1 MDELVQMQIKRLRDM
16 NFDAELL
23 LSKRGELEQRWEE
36 AFAKDL
42 SKAQKR
48 KIAFP
53 QCMWNAFSWN
63 KIECLK
69 EQVAV
74 DAFNQQ
80 KKARCYLF
88 YANIDD
94 ALFIKKANRIKAED
108 IIHTDSPAIE
118 KTFTSVHN
126 NQSYF
131 NSVEELRADL
141 YVVDEHFTWTYVLTH
156 EEGCGPYFYKP

>member
-1 MDELVQMQIKRLRDM
+1 MNIKY
-16 NFDAELL
+16 ELL
-23 LSKRGELEQRWEE
+23 LNMKVNLKQRWEE

-69 EQVAV
+69 NQQAV
-74 DAFNQQ
+74 EAFNQQ
-80 KKARCYLF
+80 KKEGCYLF
-88 YANIDD
+88 YANMDD

-108 IIHTDSPAIE
+108 IIHTESPAIE
-118 KTFTSVHN
+118 KIFTSIN
-126 NQSYF
+126 TNQFHS
-131 NSVEELRADL
+131 NSIEELRADL